1 MTGCVPSAWRGP
13 TPDQADYNGIVIAPP
28 LPSNEASRLAA
39 LDSYKILDTAPE
51 QAYDDF
57 TQLAAQICG
66 TPMATITFIDTAR
79 QWFKSQIGL
88 KDSETPRELAFCA
101 HAIHGPEMF
110 VVPDASRDP
119 RFSGNPYVTGD
130 PNIRFYAG
138 APLLTDDGYGLGTL
152 CVIDRVPRELRP
164 EQAAA
169 MQMLSRQLMAQL
181 ELRRALALLTEAERA
196 KKVFVANVS
205 HELRTPLTSIRGAL
219 ALVRDSEPNLDDDSR
234 DLISAAHRNAD
245 RLLALVNDL
254 LDLERVGSGELAIV
268 KQDCDLDA
276 ALQRAVETVRPIA
289 ADAGVALSS
298 MATSL
303 RLHADQERLGQVAI
317 NLIANAVRFSPRG
330 ATVSI
335 GVSSGGGRVRVTVD
349 DQGPGVPVAFRQSIF
364 EPFKQVQG
372 SAAHKKGGTGLGLAI
387 SQAIVAGHD
396 GVIGVEDAPG
406 GGARFWFEV
415 PL

>member
-1 MTGCVPSAWRGP
+1 MPARKPGKIREMIPA
-13 TPDQADYNGIVIAPP
+13 P
-28 LPSNEASRLAA
+28 LPLDEAGRLAA
-39 LDSYKILDTAPE
+39 LDRYKILDTAPE

-66 TPMATITFIDTAR
+66 APIATITFIDAAR

-88 KDSETPRELAFCA
+88 KDSETRRELAFCGY
-101 HAIHGPEMF
+101 AILGPDMF

-119 RFSGNPYVTGD
+119 RFSDNPLVTGD

-138 APLLTDDGYGLGTL
+138 APLVTGDGHGLGTL
-152 CVIDRVPRELRP
+152 CVIDRVPRQLGA

-169 MQMLSRQLMAQL
+169 MQALSRQLMAQL
-181 ELRRALALLTEAERA
+181 ELRRALAALTEAERA

-234 DLISAAHRNAD
+234 HLLSAAHRNAD

-268 KQDCDLDA
+268 KEDCDLDA
-276 ALQRAVETVRPIA
+276 ALQRAIETVRPIA
-289 ADAGVALSS
+289 TDAGVGLA
-298 MATSL
+298 AEPASL
-303 RLHADQERLGQVAI
+303 RFHADPERIGQVAI

-330 ATVSI
+330 GTVSI
-335 GVSSGGGRVRVTVD
+335 GVSSSGGRVRVTVD
-349 DQGPGVPVAFRQSIF
+349 DQGPGVPVAFRQAIF

-387 SQAIVAGHD
+387 SRAIVQGHD
-396 GVIGVEDAPG
+396 GAIGVDDAPG